1 MLEMLAAMF
10 TAEKDLNSS
19 SQILMFWT
27 YVLQNAQVVVSE
39 ATSLFSLSSSGRVLQ
54 GSAVFELSCNA
65 VGSWVVTQ
73 TICGE

>member
-1 MLEMLAAMF
+1 MSAAMF

-27 YVLQNAQVVVSE
+27 YILQNAQVVLSE

-54 GSAVFELSCNA
+54 GSGVFELSCN
-65 VGSWVVTQ
+65 VLGNWVVTQ
-73 TICGE
+73 IICGE